1 MKLSD
6 LLRNV
11 ELATDWPSGGRNGSA
26 WTIGDN
32 DVEIGA
38 IFCRAQEVVP
48 GGLFVAIKGF
58 SADGHDYIGQAL
70 ERGASAVVC
79 ERPTAATVPMVAV
92 TNSRKALASISA
104 NFYGHPSR
112 HLTVI
117 GITGTNGKTTTSYL
131 IESIL
136 QAAGLSCGV
145 IGTINYRYNGRL
157 FDNPVTTP
165 ESIDLQ
171 RIMSEMRANGVTH
184 VVMEVSS
191 HALDLFRVH
200 DCCFDVGVFTNFT
213 QDHLDYH
220 REMAAYWACK
230 CRLFTELLPASGVCK
245 RPRAVFNG
253 EDPHGRELA
262 KNYPLPFV
270 TTGQRF
276 QDTIRAYWSH
286 FDLEGIAARV
296 YTPQGDLA
304 VRSPLVGRHNLENI
318 LSAVGVGISLSLPLK
333 TIRSGIENLD
343 TVPGRLE
350 RVANTGGRFVYVDYA
365 HTPDALENA
374 LLALRALT
382 TDRIICVFGCGG
394 DRDRAKRPLMGAIAG
409 RLSDLAVVTS
419 DNPRTEPPD
428 QIIAEILDGVRQAGA
443 RSYSA
448 VELDEGFGYQ
458 GYCIEP
464 DRRAAIQLSVRAS
477 RPGDT
482 ILIAGKGH
490 EPYQIIGK
498 QKFPFDDRQE
508 AMAAFGQV
516 R

>member
-1 MKLSD
+1 MKLGD
-6 LLRNV
+6 LLNNV
-11 ELATDWPSGGRNGSA
+11 QLNTDLPSDGRNGPTWDA
-26 WTIGDN
+26 GEG
-32 DVEIGA
+32 DVEIRA
-38 IFCRAQEVVP
+38 VTCRAQDVVP

-58 SADGHDYIGQAL
+58 SADGHDFIGQAV
-70 ERGASAVVC
+70 EHGAAAVVC
-79 ERPTAATVPMVAV
+79 EHFRAATVPMVAV

-136 QAAGLSCGV
+136 QAAGLSSGV

-157 FDNPVTTP
+157 FDNPITTP

-200 DCCFDVGVFTNFT
+200 DCFFDVGVFTNFT

-220 REMAAYWACK
+220 KEMAAYWACK
-230 CRLFTELLPASGVCK
+230 RMLFTELLPASGVCK

-253 EDPHGRELA
+253 EDPKGRELA
-262 KNYPLPFV
+262 NNYPLPFV

-318 LSAVGVGISLSLPLK
+318 LSAVGVGISLSLPLQ
-333 TIRSGIENLD
+333 TIRIGIENLHN
-343 TVPGRLE
+343 VPGRLE
-350 RVANTGGRFVYVDYA
+350 RVPNTGGRFVYVDYA

-419 DNPRTEPPD
+419 DNPRTEPPE
-428 QIIAEILDGVRQAGA
+428 QIIAEILGGVRHAG
-443 RSYSA
+443 SQNYNQM
-448 VELDEGFGYQ
+448 ELKDGFGGK

-464 DRRAAIQLSVRAS
+464 DRRAAIQLSVRVS
-477 RPGDT
+477 RAGDT

-498 QKFPFDDRQE
+498 QKFPFDDREE
-508 AMAAFGQV
+508 AVAAFGQV
-516 R
+516 